1 MLEPPG
7 RPKACPHG
15 GPGITAATD
24 GDDGDGDRD
33 TGAAVGPRALL
44 ASLQRLLRGLEPRQA
59 SCPSDSA
66 DDRLDLMLSRTARHR
81 IGILGRGGA
90 GKSFVLNLLLLL
102 TFAPRATPAGGD
114 PNAHERRQSPLEAER
129 DYDNCEV
136 QRISEP
142 DLALYGS
149 LRERRA
155 EHECGVEQI
164 KSVVRE
170 RSSTSSSSGGHL
182 DIGFRP
188 FLLPD
193 SSRVKPRAAVPIR
206 VRYGAA
212 FHVALRFKSQDETR
226 ALAFRHC
233 ADVASLDGGGDDDHD
248 HDARSWNA
256 LRYNV
261 LTGFPQ
267 RRSRAAP
274 PEALAKTRDDVKLSM
289 RVAQRCGRT
298 VVHAGSG
305 SNPDVDRAYI
315 RDLLAR
321 AMLGEQRTWTPDGTA
336 LAVACADWYH
346 LDEVVVYAPCSVL
359 GGRTEFVELPAA
371 DSTDPVAADVR
382 ATLLSQLDLVW
393 CLLPRALG
401 EEPTVL
407 RALRPWLQ
415 HVSSAATATSDVA
428 LVKPKMH
435 LAISAAEHLVQSGGD
450 LIGNSQHLAQ
460 GRGHQL

>member
-1 MLEPPG
+1 MSEPSGKPEA
-7 RPKACPHG
+7 RLHG
-15 GPGITAATD
+15 GPVTTD
-24 GDDGDGDRD
+24 GDD
-33 TGAAVGPRALL
+33 GPRALL
-44 ASLQRLLRGLEPRQA
+44 ASLPRLLRGLD
-59 SCPSDSA
+59 PSDE
-66 DDRLDLMLSRTARHR
+66 RLDPTLLRTARHR
-81 IGILGRGGA
+81 IGVLGRGGA

-114 PNAHERRQSPLEAER
+114 PDAHERRQRQRQPPLEAEL
-129 DYDNCEV
+129 DYADCEV

-142 DLALYGS
+142 ELAMYGS

-233 ADVASLDGGGDDDHD
+233 TDVASLGAGAGGGDDGDD
-248 HDARSWNA
+248 HDAHSWNA
-256 LRYNV
+256 LRYNA
-261 LTGFPQ
+261 LTGFPE
-267 RRSRAAP
+267 RRSRPAP
-274 PEALAKTRDDVKLSM
+274 ADALAGTRDDVKLSV

-298 VVHAGSG
+298 VVHAGTG
-305 SNPDVDRAYI
+305 SDPDVDRAYI

-321 AMLGEQRTWTPDGTA
+321 AMLGERRTWTPDGA
-336 LAVACADWYH
+336 PLAVACADWYH
-346 LDEVVVYAPCSVL
+346 LEEVVVYAPCSVL

-415 HVSSAATATSDVA
+415 HVSSAATATSESDDSTQDTNA
-428 LVKPKMH
+428 ADSNEDKESKEPKEQRT
-435 LAISAAEHLVQSGGD
+435 APAVSAATSPSCRIAFVH
-450 LIGNSQHLAQ
+450 
-460 GRGHQL
+460 